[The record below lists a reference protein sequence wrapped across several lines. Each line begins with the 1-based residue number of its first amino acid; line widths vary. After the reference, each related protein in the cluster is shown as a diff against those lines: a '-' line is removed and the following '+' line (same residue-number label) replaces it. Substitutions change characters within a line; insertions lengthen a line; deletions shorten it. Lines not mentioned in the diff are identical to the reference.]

1 MNSENPSPS
10 NGLLKRDTHS
20 FPVRVYIED
29 TDLGCVVYYANYLK
43 FLERARSDLLR
54 ALGINHR
61 LAIES
66 GLGAYAV
73 VEVQI
78 KYRKPARLD
87 DDLVVVSRL
96 RQLRQVSLLIEQKIM
111 RGGDLLTESTVTV
124 AFLGPD
130 GRPKRQPEEWLA
142 KFQQLTESQS

>member
-1 MNSENPSPS
+1 VTSESPTPS
-10 NGLLKRDTHS
+10 NGLLKSGTHL

-78 KYRKPARLD
+78 KYRRPARLD

-96 RQLRQVSLLIEQKIM
+96 RQLRPVSLVIEQKIV
-111 RGGDLLTESTVTV
+111 RGGELLTESTVTV
-124 AFLGPD
+124 AFLGAD

-142 KFQQLTESQS
+142 KFQQLLESGS

>member
-1 MNSENPSPS
+1 MNSQNPMPAT
-10 NGLLKRDTHS
+10 GIVKGETHL

-61 LAIES
+61 SAIES

-87 DDLVVVSRL
+87 DDLVVISRL
-96 RQLRQVSLLIEQKIM
+96 RQLRPVALAIEQKVM
-111 RGGDLLTESTVTV
+111 RGDELLTDSTVTV

-130 GRPKRQPEEWLA
+130 GRPKRQPEEWLG
-142 KFQQLTESQS
+142 KFQQLVERKS